1 MTGTSEAF
9 RTGTAGRVSQP
20 MRTSSQADVPAVD
33 GSGVMLLRGRPL
45 WQWWLLCG
53 GLVGAVYLALPSD
66 NPWAWGLYNVVGFA
80 SAAAIVIGVRR
91 NRPRRS
97 GPWYWFAAALALW
110 AAGDVVYQVQFFV
123 WDWQTFPA
131 PADGLYLPAYPMLA
145 IGAFQLIKG
154 RISGR
159 DRAGLLDAAIVS
171 TSLSLL
177 CWSFLMR
184 PIAADESLSVLE
196 RLASLAYPAG
206 DLLLLIMV
214 VRLSTTPGART
225 ASYRLVIAG
234 LVAELVSDIGYAVVN
249 MFTTYSDGILDAGWI
264 GMYVLF
270 GAAALHPSMRALSEI
285 APDRT
290 ERFTTGRLTLL
301 AVASLLAPLV
311 LTVQGLTTPASID
324 WAAIAVSS
332 VVLFLLVLAR
342 MAGLIARVQDQ
353 AAQLRALAHND
364 ALTGIPNR
372 RAWDLELSR
381 EMAKAVRSGDP
392 VAVALIDID
401 HFKRFNDNHG
411 HPAGDRL
418 LKEAAAAWRD
428 QLRTADLLARYGGEE
443 FGVVLVGQSLETAIA
458 VLDRMRAVTPN
469 GQSFSAGVA
478 LWDGREIPEQLVARA
493 DEALYR
499 SKHEGR
505 NRVTAATSAP
515 TAQAGARAL

>member
-1 MTGTSEAF
+1 MTTVAPC
-9 RTGTAGRVSQP
+9 TAYWSSASVTYPARSQP
-20 MRTSSQADVPAVD
+20 QVEVPAVD
-33 GSGVMLLRGRPL
+33 GNDVMRLRGRPL

-53 GLVGAVYLALPSD
+53 GVVGAVYLALPSN
-66 NPWAWGLYNVVGFA
+66 NPWAWGLYNVFGFA
-80 SAAAIVIGVRR
+80 AAVAIVIGVRR
-91 NRPRRS
+91 NRPRRA
-97 GPWYWFAAALALW
+97 GPWYWFATALALW
-110 AAGDVVYQVQFFV
+110 AAGDVVYQVQYFV

-131 PADGLYLPAYPMLA
+131 PADTLYLLAYPMFA

-214 VRLSTTPGART
+214 VRLITTPGART
-225 ASYRLVIAG
+225 ASYRLVIAA
-234 LVAELVSDIGYAVVN
+234 LAAELVSDIGYAVVN
-249 MFTTYSDGILDAGWI
+249 LFTTYSDGILDAGWI

-270 GAAALHPSMRALSEI
+270 SAAALHPSMRALSEV
-285 APDRT
+285 APDQA

-324 WAAIAVSS
+324 WPAITLSS

-342 MAGLIARVQDQ
+342 MAGLISRVQDQ

-364 ALTGIPNR
+364 ALTGVPNR

-381 EMAKAVRSGDP
+381 EMAKAVRSGEP
-392 VAVALIDID
+392 VVVALMDID
-401 HFKRFNDNHG
+401 HFKRFNDAHG

-458 VLDRMRAVTPN
+458 VLDRMRAVTPH

-499 SKHEGR
+499 SKHAGR
-505 NRVTAATSAP
+505 NRVTAAAP
-515 TAQAGARAL
+515 VATARAS

>member
-1 MTGTSEAF
+1 MSTIPVGQLSPRAAWAF
-9 RTGTAGRVSQP
+9 L
-20 MRTSSQADVPAVD
+20 AV
-33 GSGVMLLRGRPL
+33 GVALL
-45 WQWWLLCG
+45 
-53 GLVGAVYLALPSD
+53 AA
-66 NPWAWGLYNVVGFA
+66 A
-80 SAAAIVIGVRR
+80 SAAPPAAATGTLVIVALGSIAAIVTGYRRQASVPRPWQLMAAACGLFLIGVVLR
-91 NRPRRS
+91 
-97 GPWYWFAAALALW
+97 ALL
-110 AAGDVVYQVQFFV
+110 
-123 WDWQTFPA
+123 PA
-131 PADGLYLPAYPMLA
+131 PAPLPVQLVPNAFSLFGYLFLA
-145 IGAFQLIKG
+145 
-154 RISGR
+154 
-159 DRAGLLDAAIVS
+159 AGLLGMLRLRRDADSSMRLDAILVG
-171 TSLSLL
+171 
-177 CWSFLMR
+177 
-184 PIAADESLSVLE
+184 
-196 RLASLAYPAG
+196 LASGLVAWTFLISPTLAPDHAGPPVLQVLDTAFPAMDVLLTGIVAQLVFSTRGTRSPALWLLAATMVAIFAG
-206 DLLLLIMV
+206 DLLYALHVAGAVSAAALGASDLLF
-214 VRLSTTPGART
+214 
-225 ASYRLVIAG
+225 
-234 LVAELVSDIGYAVVN
+234 LVA
-249 MFTTYSDGILDAGWI
+249 
-264 GMYVLF
+264 YVTL

-401 HFKRFNDNHG
+401 HFKRFNDTHG

-458 VLDRMRAVTPN
+458 VLDRMRSVTPN

-505 NRVTAATSAP
+505 NRVTAAASTT
-515 TAQAGARAL
+515 TAQAGARAHVS